1 LKLKKIKIINTN
13 TKNNYIKINNNY
25 IPMSKKIEKK
35 ANRPYIVDRNIIAFA
50 IGYYFPIRMI
60 K

>member
-1 LKLKKIKIINTN
+1 
-13 TKNNYIKINNNY
+13 
-25 IPMSKKIEKK
+25 MSKKIEKK